1 MSVFSL
7 AVVELEWCASYY
19 LVRRKGEIAK
29 SIIAHVTA
37 NIFKDIGLKGHVH
50 VHSPNDQTKLPLD
63 HFQHSWDEFGGSF
76 SKKKHGRIRGC
87 TRSDLHVPG
96 MSFHLFV
103 ASFSMHGLR
112 SRNLTK
118 YILAYW
124 CLNDLL
130 IDWMVNEGVGSV
142 RGKSTV
148 GSRVIVVGGM
158 TLANS

>member
-1 MSVFSL
+1 ML
-7 AVVELEWCASYY
+7 SYY
-19 LVRRKGEIAK
+19 LVRRKCEIAK
-29 SIIAHVTA
+29 SFTAHVTA
-37 NIFKDIGLKGHVH
+37 NIFKYIGFKGHVH

-63 HFQHSWDEFGGSF
+63 HVQHSWYQFGGSF
-76 SKKKHGRIRGC
+76 SKKKKKLRRIRGR

-96 MSFHLFV
+96 MSFHFFV

-118 YILAYW
+118 YILAYC

-130 IDWMVNEGVGSV
+130 MDWMVNEGVGSV
-142 RGKSTV
+142 RGKTTV

-158 TLANS
+158 TLASS